1 MKNKVI
7 FFLTCVAALACT
19 VMLYCM
25 LFEEHSKLFFIN
37 VTVAC
42 LAELVLLMNVAVFSS
57 GCLLTFK
64 NSATSGVLSLYA
76 GLMFMWTTGVSL
88 FQGAVP
94 NFRVLYIGMLVLTL
108 AFVVIGGITEFAGGK
123 IQQQGQ
129 ADAAAVRRRDV
140 SVSELVAL
148 FEEIKDIVK
157 NIPSHELENGI
168 SRLAVS
174 VEMVTTIPVAKLERD
189 PSLLNEAK
197 EKLDAIRFQLQTSKN
212 GKVDDMSALLEKID
226 DFKRFVNVLK
236 SRN

>member
-1 MKNKVI
+1 M
-7 FFLTCVAALACT
+7 
-19 VMLYCM
+19 
-25 LFEEHSKLFFIN
+25 
-37 VTVAC
+37 
-42 LAELVLLMNVAVFSS
+42 
-57 GCLLTFK
+57 
-64 NSATSGVLSLYA
+64 
-76 GLMFMWTTGVSL
+76 
-88 FQGAVP
+88 
-94 NFRVLYIGMLVLTL
+94 
-108 AFVVIGGITEFAGGK
+108 
-123 IQQQGQ
+123 
-129 ADAAAVRRRDV
+129 
-140 SVSELVAL
+140 SELVAL

-212 GKVDDMSALLEKID
+212 GKVDDMSAILEKID